1 MDTQDKVSAPRADFR
16 VKEREGPQSIMEKH
30 TGPRQVRI
38 LLMEYDNE

>member
-16 VKEREGPQSIMEKH
+16 VKEKEGPQSIMEKH